1 MRECRTMI
9 QHYFKIAFR
18 NILKYKTQSIIS
30 ILGLAVGFTCFALA
44 NLWIHYEM
52 TYDAYHEGADRM
64 YILCK
69 ESVFGVNGY
78 STSMPYPA
86 STLLKNDFPEV
97 EAACAYTRWGQ
108 ETDVKA
114 DGRVVRTCEMQA
126 DSCFMNMFN
135 ISVLS
140 GSMDFMYSDEK
151 IALTEDV
158 AMRLFGS
165 VDVLG
170 KEVKN
175 YNDDTRTVCAI
186 LANLNHSN
194 MTFGCWGQGEYFR
207 KWQNDWYNGSFEII
221 IKLRK
226 GTNPIAFQ
234 RKLAA
239 NETKAD
245 PRDPHGVFE
254 NIRLIPLDEYHYS
267 SINRYKSFQF
277 YYLIL
282 FSVAG
287 ALVILCSLFNYLSL
301 FITRM
306 RIRSREIEL
315 RKVCGSSIGGVVIL
329 LFIEY
334 LYIILLSG
342 ILGMA
347 LVEMALSAFK
357 KMSGVSGNIYGESL
371 LYFVGILLLS
381 LLLLVPF
388 AIRRSHIRNTGNKY
402 MLRKVS
408 IAFQLAIGLL
418 VTFCIIVMM
427 KQIYFLTNT
436 DLGWERKNIASIN
449 LLYPDKDFETIAD
462 KIKQFSCTKEVI
474 TGHCCLLPKSSGFS
488 QSFKNWDGK
497 EDGMKS
503 IDMLSLW
510 NCEKIVSF
518 YNLQLLE
525 GEMVK
530 PTETNKIMIN
540 ESAVK
545 ALGMSEPIGK
555 KLYLDNRA
563 WTITGIIKDFHI
575 TAPTEPVQPYT
586 LITEDILKN
595 SGFSIGK
602 GQILIKFHDGKW
614 KELKQQIDSIFNR
627 EYPEVRYKL
636 FNTEEEYAG
645 YLKSENALVKLLSFV
660 AVVCVL
666 IAAFGIFSL
675 ITLSCEQRRKE
686 IAVRKVNGATIR
698 NILIMFVKE
707 YMLLLTIAAVIAFPV
722 GYVLMKLWL
731 ENYVERTVISAWIYF
746 AIFGGIMI
754 VIFACIGWRA
764 TSRASFSRGCF
775 SRCRCSAAARRW
787 YRPRGSRAATMSP

>member
-1 MRECRTMI
+1 MRECKTMI

-97 EAACAYTRWGQ
+97 EAACAYTRWVQ
-108 ETDVKA
+108 KVDLKANDCTVETNNI
-114 DGRVVRTCEMQA
+114 QA
-126 DSCFMNMFN
+126 DSCFMKMFN
-135 ISVLS
+135 ISILA
-140 GSMDFMYSDEK
+140 GSRDFMYSNDK
-151 IALTEDV
+151 IALTEDM

-165 VDVLG
+165 TDVLG

-175 YNDDTRTVCAI
+175 YNDDTLTICAI
-186 LANLNHSN
+186 LSNLDHSN
-194 MTFGCWGQGEYFR
+194 LSFGYWEQGEYFR
-207 KWQNDWYNGSFEII
+207 RWQNDWSNGSFEII

-226 GTNPIAFQ
+226 GTDPIAFQ
-234 RKLAA
+234 KKLAA

-245 PRDPHGVFE
+245 PRDPRRVFE
-254 NIRLIPLDEYHYS
+254 EIRLMPLNEYHYS
-267 SINRYKSFQF
+267 SINRNQSFQF

-287 ALVILCSLFNYLSL
+287 GLVILCSLFNYLSL

-306 RIRSREIEL
+306 RIRGREIAL
-315 RKVCGSSIGGVVIL
+315 RKVCGSSIGGVFIL
-329 LFIEY
+329 LSVEY

-342 ILGMA
+342 VLGMA
-347 LVEMALSAFK
+347 FVETALPAFRK
-357 KMSGVSGNIYGESL
+357 LSGISGNIYGESL
-371 LYFVGILLLS
+371 LYFAGILLLS

-388 AIRRSHIRNTGNKY
+388 AIRRSSTRNTGNKY
-402 MLRKVS
+402 ALRKLS
-408 IAFQLAIGLL
+408 ITFQLMIGIL

-427 KQIYFLTNT
+427 KQIYYLTNT
-436 DLGWERKNIASIN
+436 DLGWERKDIASIN
-449 LLYPDKDFETIAD
+449 LLYPDNDFEAIAD
-462 KIKQFSCTKEVI
+462 KIKQFSCTREVVS
-474 TGHCCLLPKSSGFS
+474 GHCCLLPQSSGLS
-488 QSFKNWDGK
+488 QTFTNWDGK
-497 EDGMKS
+497 EDAVKS
-503 IDMLSLW
+503 IDMRCLW
-510 NCEKIVSF
+510 NCEKTVSF
-518 YNLQLLE
+518 YNLKLLA

-530 PTETNKIMIN
+530 STETNKIMIN

-545 ALGMSEPIGK
+545 ALGMSDPIGK
-555 KLYLDNRA
+555 KLYQQTQA
-563 WTITGIIKDFHI
+563 STIVGIIKDFHI
-575 TAPTEPVQPYT
+575 TAPTEPVQPYV
-586 LITEDILKN
+586 LVARDILKGM
-595 SGFSIGK
+595 GFSIGK

-614 KELKQQIDSIFNR
+614 KELKNRIDSMFSR
-627 EYPEVRYKL
+627 EYPEVRYRL
-636 FNTEEEYAG
+636 YNTEEEYAR
-645 YLKSENALVKLLSFV
+645 YLKSEDALIKLLSFV
-660 AVVCVL
+660 AMVCVL

-698 NILIMFVKE
+698 DILIMFVKE
-707 YMLLLTIAAVIAFPV
+707 YMLLLVIAGVIAFPV
-722 GYVLMKLWL
+722 GYVLMKRWL
-731 ENYVERTVISAWIYF
+731 ENYVEQTVISAWIYF

-754 VIFACIGWRA
+754 VIFACIGWRVWQ
-764 TSRASFSRGCF
+764 
-775 SRCRCSAAARRW
+775 AARQN
-787 YRPRGSRAATMSP
+787 PAEVIKSE

>member
-226 GTNPIAFQ
+226 GTDPIAFQ

-347 LVEMALSAFK
+347 LVEMALPAFK

-427 KQIYFLTNT
+427 KQIYYLTNT

-575 TAPTEPVQPYT
+575 TAPTEPIQPYT

-614 KELKQQIDSIFNR
+614 KELKNRIDSIFTY

-636 FNTEEEYAG
+636 YNTEEEYTG
-645 YLKSENALVKLLSFV
+645 YLKSEDALIKLLSFI
-660 AVVCVL
+660 AIVCML

-675 ITLSCEQRRKE
+675 VTLSCEQRRKE
-686 IAVRKVNGATIR
+686 IAVRKVNGAAIKD
-698 NILIMFVKE
+698 ILLMFVKE
-707 YMLLLTIAAVIAFPV
+707 YMLLLIIASVIAFPV
-722 GYVLMKLWL
+722 GYVLMKRWL
-731 ENYVERTVISAWIYF
+731 ENYVEQTVISAWIYF

-754 VIFACIGWRA
+754 VIFACIGWRVWQ
-764 TSRASFSRGCF
+764 
-775 SRCRCSAAARRW
+775 AARQN
-787 YRPRGSRAATMSP
+787 PAEVIKSE

>member
-175 YNDDTRTVCAI
+175 YNDDTRTICAI

-194 MTFGCWGQGEYFR
+194 VTFGCWGQGEYFR

-226 GTNPIAFQ
+226 GIDPIAFQ

-245 PRDPHGVFE
+245 PRDPHGMFE

-347 LVEMALSAFK
+347 LVEMALPAFK

-427 KQIYFLTNT
+427 KQIYYLTNT

-575 TAPTEPVQPYT
+575 TAPTEPIQPYT

-614 KELKQQIDSIFNR
+614 KELKNRIDSIFTY

-636 FNTEEEYAG
+636 YNTEEEYTG
-645 YLKSENALVKLLSFV
+645 YLKSEDTLIKLLSFI
-660 AVVCVL
+660 AIVCML

-675 ITLSCEQRRKE
+675 VTLSCEQRRKE
-686 IAVRKVNGATIR
+686 IAVRKVNGAAIKD
-698 NILIMFVKE
+698 ILLMFVKE
-707 YMLLLTIAAVIAFPV
+707 YMLLLIIASVIAFPV
-722 GYVLMKLWL
+722 GYVLMKRWL
-731 ENYVERTVISAWIYF
+731 ENYVEQTVISAWIYF

-754 VIFACIGWRA
+754 VIFACIGWRVWQ
-764 TSRASFSRGCF
+764 
-775 SRCRCSAAARRW
+775 AARQN
-787 YRPRGSRAATMSP
+787 PAEVIKSE

>member
-1 MRECRTMI
+1 
-9 QHYFKIAFR
+9 
-18 NILKYKTQSIIS
+18 
-30 ILGLAVGFTCFALA
+30 
-44 NLWIHYEM
+44 M

-754 VIFACIGWRA
+754 VIFACIGWRVWQ
-764 TSRASFSRGCF
+764 
-775 SRCRCSAAARRW
+775 AARQN
-787 YRPRGSRAATMSP
+787 PAEVIKSE

>member
-1 MRECRTMI
+1 MI

-97 EAACAYTRWGQ
+97 EAACAYTRWVQ
-108 ETDVKA
+108 KVDLKANDCTVETNNI
-114 DGRVVRTCEMQA
+114 QA
-126 DSCFMNMFN
+126 DSCFMKMFN
-135 ISVLS
+135 ISILA
-140 GSMDFMYSDEK
+140 GSRDFMYSNDK
-151 IALTEDV
+151 IALTEDM

-165 VDVLG
+165 TDVLG

-175 YNDDTRTVCAI
+175 YNDDTLTICAI
-186 LANLNHSN
+186 LSNLDHSN
-194 MTFGCWGQGEYFR
+194 LSFGYWEQGEYFR
-207 KWQNDWYNGSFEII
+207 RWQNDWSNGSFEII

-226 GTNPIAFQ
+226 GTDPIAFQ
-234 RKLAA
+234 KKLAA

-245 PRDPHGVFE
+245 PRDPRRVFE
-254 NIRLIPLDEYHYS
+254 EIRLMPLNEYHYS
-267 SINRYKSFQF
+267 SINRNQSFQF

-287 ALVILCSLFNYLSL
+287 GLVILCSLFNYLSL

-306 RIRSREIEL
+306 RIRGREIAL
-315 RKVCGSSIGGVVIL
+315 RKVCGSSIGGVFIL
-329 LFIEY
+329 LSVEY

-342 ILGMA
+342 VLGMA
-347 LVEMALSAFK
+347 FVETALPAFRK
-357 KMSGVSGNIYGESL
+357 LSGISGNIYGESL
-371 LYFVGILLLS
+371 LYFAGILLLS

-388 AIRRSHIRNTGNKY
+388 AIRRSSTRNTGNKY
-402 MLRKVS
+402 ALRKLS
-408 IAFQLAIGLL
+408 ITFQLMIGIL

-427 KQIYFLTNT
+427 KQIYYLTNT
-436 DLGWERKNIASIN
+436 DLGWERKDIASIN
-449 LLYPDKDFETIAD
+449 LLYPDNDFEAIAD
-462 KIKQFSCTKEVI
+462 KIKQFSCTREVVS
-474 TGHCCLLPKSSGFS
+474 GHCCLLPQSSGLS
-488 QSFKNWDGK
+488 QTFTNWDGK
-497 EDGMKS
+497 EDAVKS
-503 IDMLSLW
+503 IDMRCLW
-510 NCEKIVSF
+510 NCEKTVSF
-518 YNLQLLE
+518 YNLKLLA

-530 PTETNKIMIN
+530 STETNKIMIN

-545 ALGMSEPIGK
+545 ALGMSDPIGK
-555 KLYLDNRA
+555 KLYQQTQA
-563 WTITGIIKDFHI
+563 STIVGIIKDFHI
-575 TAPTEPVQPYT
+575 TAPTEPVQPYV
-586 LITEDILKN
+586 LVARDILKGM
-595 SGFSIGK
+595 GFSIGK

-614 KELKQQIDSIFNR
+614 KELKNRIDSMFSR
-627 EYPEVRYKL
+627 EYPEVRYRL
-636 FNTEEEYAG
+636 YNTEEEYAG
-645 YLKSENALVKLLSFV
+645 YLKSEDALIKLLSFV
-660 AVVCVL
+660 AMVCVL

-698 NILIMFVKE
+698 DILIMFVKE
-707 YMLLLTIAAVIAFPV
+707 YMLLLVIAGVIAFPV
-722 GYVLMKLWL
+722 GYVLMKRWL
-731 ENYVERTVISAWIYF
+731 ENYVEQTVISAWIYF

-754 VIFACIGWRA
+754 VIFACIGWRVWQ
-764 TSRASFSRGCF
+764 
-775 SRCRCSAAARRW
+775 AARQN
-787 YRPRGSRAATMSP
+787 PAEVIKSE

>member
-1 MRECRTMI
+1 MRECKTMI

-97 EAACAYTRWGQ
+97 EAACAYTRWVQ
-108 ETDVKA
+108 KVDLKANDCTVETNNI
-114 DGRVVRTCEMQA
+114 QA
-126 DSCFMNMFN
+126 DSCFMKMFN
-135 ISVLS
+135 ISILA
-140 GSMDFMYSDEK
+140 GSMDFMYSNDK
-151 IALTEDV
+151 IALTEDM

-165 VDVLG
+165 TDVLG

-175 YNDDTRTVCAI
+175 YNDDTLTICAI
-186 LANLNHSN
+186 LSNLDHSN
-194 MTFGCWGQGEYFR
+194 LSFGYWEQGEYFR
-207 KWQNDWYNGSFEII
+207 RWQNDWSNGSFEII

-226 GTNPIAFQ
+226 GTDPIAFQ
-234 RKLAA
+234 KKLAA

-245 PRDPHGVFE
+245 PRDPRRVFE
-254 NIRLIPLDEYHYS
+254 EIRLMPLNEYHYS
-267 SINRYKSFQF
+267 SINRNQSFQF

-287 ALVILCSLFNYLSL
+287 GLVILCSLFNYLSL

-306 RIRSREIEL
+306 RIRGREIAL
-315 RKVCGSSIGGVVIL
+315 RKVCGSSIGGVFIL
-329 LFIEY
+329 LSVEY

-342 ILGMA
+342 VLGMA
-347 LVEMALSAFK
+347 FVETALPAFRK
-357 KMSGVSGNIYGESL
+357 LSGVSGNIYGESL
-371 LYFVGILLLS
+371 LYFAGILLLS

-388 AIRRSHIRNTGNKY
+388 AIRRSSTRNTGNKY
-402 MLRKVS
+402 ALRKLS
-408 IAFQLAIGLL
+408 ITFQLMIGIL

-427 KQIYFLTNT
+427 KQIYYLTNT
-436 DLGWERKNIASIN
+436 DLGWERKDIASIN
-449 LLYPDKDFETIAD
+449 LLYPDNDFEAIAD
-462 KIKQFSCTKEVI
+462 KIKQFSCTREVVS
-474 TGHCCLLPKSSGFS
+474 GHCCLLPQSSGLS
-488 QSFKNWDGK
+488 QTFTNWDGK
-497 EDGMKS
+497 EDAVKS
-503 IDMLSLW
+503 IDMRCLW
-510 NCEKIVSF
+510 NCEKTVSF
-518 YNLQLLE
+518 YNLKLLA

-530 PTETNKIMIN
+530 STETNKIMIN

-545 ALGMSEPIGK
+545 ALGMSDPIGK
-555 KLYLDNRA
+555 KLYQQTQA
-563 WTITGIIKDFHI
+563 STIVGIIKDFHI
-575 TAPTEPVQPYT
+575 TAPTEPVQPYV
-586 LITEDILKN
+586 LVARDILKGM
-595 SGFSIGK
+595 GFSIGK

-614 KELKQQIDSIFNR
+614 KELKNRIDSMFSR
-627 EYPEVRYKL
+627 EYPEVRYRL
-636 FNTEEEYAG
+636 YNTEEEYAG
-645 YLKSENALVKLLSFV
+645 YLKSEDALIKLLSFV
-660 AVVCVL
+660 AMVCVL

-698 NILIMFVKE
+698 DILIMFVKE
-707 YMLLLTIAAVIAFPV
+707 YMLLLVIAGVIAFPV
-722 GYVLMKLWL
+722 GYVLMKRWL
-731 ENYVERTVISAWIYF
+731 ENYVEQTVISAWIYF

-754 VIFACIGWRA
+754 VIFACIGWRVWQ
-764 TSRASFSRGCF
+764 
-775 SRCRCSAAARRW
+775 AARQN
-787 YRPRGSRAATMSP
+787 PAEVIKSE

>member
-78 STSMPYPA
+78 STSMPYPP

-97 EAACAYTRWGQ
+97 ESACAYTRWGQ

-175 YNDDTRTVCAI
+175 YNDDTRTICAI

-194 MTFGCWGQGEYFR
+194 VTFGCWGQGEYFR

-226 GTNPIAFQ
+226 GTDPIAFQ

-245 PRDPHGVFE
+245 PRDPHGMFE

-347 LVEMALSAFK
+347 LVEMALPAFK

-427 KQIYFLTNT
+427 KQIYYLTNT

-575 TAPTEPVQPYT
+575 TAPTEPIQPYT

-614 KELKQQIDSIFNR
+614 KELKNRIDSIFTY

-636 FNTEEEYAG
+636 YNTEEEYTG
-645 YLKSENALVKLLSFV
+645 YLKSEDTLIKLLSFI
-660 AVVCVL
+660 AIVCML

-675 ITLSCEQRRKE
+675 VTLSCEQRRKE
-686 IAVRKVNGATIR
+686 IAVRKVNGAAIKD
-698 NILIMFVKE
+698 ILLMFVKE
-707 YMLLLTIAAVIAFPV
+707 YMLLLIIASVIAFPV
-722 GYVLMKLWL
+722 GYVLMKRWL
-731 ENYVERTVISAWIYF
+731 ENYVEQTVISAWIYF

-754 VIFACIGWRA
+754 VIFACIGWRVWQ
-764 TSRASFSRGCF
+764 
-775 SRCRCSAAARRW
+775 AARQN
-787 YRPRGSRAATMSP
+787 PAEVIKSE

>member
-1 MRECRTMI
+1 
-9 QHYFKIAFR
+9 
-18 NILKYKTQSIIS
+18 
-30 ILGLAVGFTCFALA
+30 
-44 NLWIHYEM
+44 
-52 TYDAYHEGADRM
+52 M

-175 YNDDTRTVCAI
+175 YNDDTRTICAI

-194 MTFGCWGQGEYFR
+194 VTFGCWGQGEYFR

-226 GTNPIAFQ
+226 GTDPIAFQ

-245 PRDPHGVFE
+245 PRDPHGMFE

-347 LVEMALSAFK
+347 LVEMALPAFK

-427 KQIYFLTNT
+427 KQIYYLTNT

-474 TGHCCLLPKSSGFS
+474 TGHCYLLPKSSGFS

-575 TAPTEPVQPYT
+575 TAPTEPIQPYT

-614 KELKQQIDSIFNR
+614 KELKNRIDSIFTY

-636 FNTEEEYAG
+636 YNTEEEYTG
-645 YLKSENALVKLLSFV
+645 YLKSEDTLIKLLSFI
-660 AVVCVL
+660 AIVCML

-675 ITLSCEQRRKE
+675 VTLSCEQRRKE
-686 IAVRKVNGATIR
+686 IAVRKVNGAAIKD
-698 NILIMFVKE
+698 ILLMFVKE
-707 YMLLLTIAAVIAFPV
+707 YMLLLIIASVIAFPV
-722 GYVLMKLWL
+722 GYVLMKRWL
-731 ENYVERTVISAWIYF
+731 ENYVEQTVISAWIYF

-754 VIFACIGWRA
+754 VIFACIGWRVWQ
-764 TSRASFSRGCF
+764 
-775 SRCRCSAAARRW
+775 AARQN
-787 YRPRGSRAATMSP
+787 PAEVIKSE

>member
-1 MRECRTMI
+1 MRECKTMI

-97 EAACAYTRWGQ
+97 EAACAYTRWVQ
-108 ETDVKA
+108 KVDLKANDCTVETNNI
-114 DGRVVRTCEMQA
+114 QA
-126 DSCFMNMFN
+126 DSCFMKMFN
-135 ISVLS
+135 ISILA
-140 GSMDFMYSDEK
+140 GSRDFMYSNDK
-151 IALTEDV
+151 IALTEDM

-165 VDVLG
+165 TDVLG

-175 YNDDTRTVCAI
+175 YNDDTLTICAI
-186 LANLNHSN
+186 LSNLDHSN
-194 MTFGCWGQGEYFR
+194 LSFGYWEQGEYFR
-207 KWQNDWYNGSFEII
+207 RWQNDWSNGSFEII

-226 GTNPIAFQ
+226 GTDPIAFQ
-234 RKLAA
+234 KKLAA

-245 PRDPHGVFE
+245 PRDPRRIFE
-254 NIRLIPLDEYHYS
+254 DIRLVPLNEYHYS
-267 SINRYKSFQF
+267 SINRNQSFQF

-287 ALVILCSLFNYLSL
+287 GLVILCSLFNYLSL

-306 RIRSREIEL
+306 RIRGREIAL
-315 RKVCGSSIGGVVIL
+315 RKVCGSSIGGVFIL
-329 LFIEY
+329 LSVEY

-342 ILGMA
+342 VLGMA
-347 LVEMALSAFK
+347 FVETALPAFRK
-357 KMSGVSGNIYGESL
+357 LSGVSGNIYGESL
-371 LYFVGILLLS
+371 LYFAGILLLS

-388 AIRRSHIRNTGNKY
+388 AIRRSSTRNTGNKY
-402 MLRKVS
+402 ALRKLS
-408 IAFQLAIGLL
+408 ITFQLMIGIL
-418 VTFCIIVMM
+418 VTFCIIVMI
-427 KQIYFLTNT
+427 KQIYYLTNT
-436 DLGWERKNIASIN
+436 DLGWERKDIASIN
-449 LLYPDKDFETIAD
+449 LLYPDNDFEAIAD
-462 KIKQFSCTKEVI
+462 KIKQFSCTREVVS
-474 TGHCCLLPKSSGFS
+474 GHCCLLPQSSGLS
-488 QSFKNWDGK
+488 QTFTNWDGK
-497 EDGMKS
+497 EDAVKS
-503 IDMLSLW
+503 IDMRCLW
-510 NCEKIVSF
+510 NCEKTVSF
-518 YNLQLLE
+518 YNLKLLA

-530 PTETNKIMIN
+530 STETNKIMIN

-545 ALGMSEPIGK
+545 ALGMSDPIGK
-555 KLYLDNRA
+555 KLYQQTQA
-563 WTITGIIKDFHI
+563 STIVGIIKDFHI
-575 TAPTEPVQPYT
+575 TAPTEPVQPYV
-586 LITEDILKN
+586 LVARDILKGM
-595 SGFSIGK
+595 GFSIGK

-614 KELKQQIDSIFNR
+614 KELKNRIDSIFSR

-636 FNTEEEYAG
+636 YNTEEEYAG
-645 YLKSENALVKLLSFV
+645 YLKSEDALIKLLSFV
-660 AVVCVL
+660 AMVCVL

-698 NILIMFVKE
+698 DILIMFVKE
-707 YMLLLTIAAVIAFPV
+707 YMLLLVIAGVIAFPV
-722 GYVLMKLWL
+722 GYVLMKRWL
-731 ENYVERTVISAWIYF
+731 ENYVEQTVISAWIYF

-754 VIFACIGWRA
+754 VIFACIGWRVWQ
-764 TSRASFSRGCF
+764 
-775 SRCRCSAAARRW
+775 AARQN
-787 YRPRGSRAATMSP
+787 PAEVIKSE

>member
-97 EAACAYTRWGQ
+97 EATCAYTRWGQ

-226 GTNPIAFQ
+226 GTDPIAFQ

-347 LVEMALSAFK
+347 LVEMALPAFK

-427 KQIYFLTNT
+427 KQIYYLTNT

-503 IDMLSLW
+503 IDMLNLW

-555 KLYLDNRA
+555 KLYLDNRT

-614 KELKQQIDSIFNR
+614 KELKNRIDSIFTY

-636 FNTEEEYAG
+636 YNTEEEYTG
-645 YLKSENALVKLLSFV
+645 YLKSEDALIKLLSFI
-660 AVVCVL
+660 AIVCML

-675 ITLSCEQRRKE
+675 VTLSCEQRRKE
-686 IAVRKVNGATIR
+686 IAVRKVNGAAIKD
-698 NILIMFVKE
+698 ILLMFVKE
-707 YMLLLTIAAVIAFPV
+707 YMLLLIIASVIAFPV
-722 GYVLMKLWL
+722 GYVLMKRWL
-731 ENYVERTVISAWIYF
+731 ENYVEQTVISAWIYF

-754 VIFACIGWRA
+754 VIFACIGWRVWQ
-764 TSRASFSRGCF
+764 
-775 SRCRCSAAARRW
+775 AARQN
-787 YRPRGSRAATMSP
+787 PAEVIKSE

>member
-194 MTFGCWGQGEYFR
+194 MTFGWWGQGEYFR

-754 VIFACIGWRA
+754 VIFACIGWRVWQ
-764 TSRASFSRGCF
+764 
-775 SRCRCSAAARRW
+775 AARQN
-787 YRPRGSRAATMSP
+787 PAEVIKSE

>member
-97 EAACAYTRWGQ
+97 EATCAYTRWGQ

-194 MTFGCWGQGEYFR
+194 VTFGCWGQGEYFR

-226 GTNPIAFQ
+226 GTDPIAFQ

-347 LVEMALSAFK
+347 LVEMALPAFK

-427 KQIYFLTNT
+427 KQIYYLTNT

-575 TAPTEPVQPYT
+575 TAPTEPVPPYT

-614 KELKQQIDSIFNR
+614 KELKNRIDSIFTY

-636 FNTEEEYAG
+636 YNTEEEYTG
-645 YLKSENALVKLLSFV
+645 YLKSEDALIKLLSFI
-660 AVVCVL
+660 AIVCML

-675 ITLSCEQRRKE
+675 VTLSCEQRRKE
-686 IAVRKVNGATIR
+686 IAVRKVNGAAIKD
-698 NILIMFVKE
+698 ILLMFVKE
-707 YMLLLTIAAVIAFPV
+707 YMLLLIIAS
-722 GYVLMKLWL
+722 
-731 ENYVERTVISAWIYF
+731 VISAWIYF

-754 VIFACIGWRA
+754 VIFACIGWRVWQ
-764 TSRASFSRGCF
+764 
-775 SRCRCSAAARRW
+775 AARQN
-787 YRPRGSRAATMSP
+787 PAEVIKSE

>member
-97 EAACAYTRWGQ
+97 EATCAYTRWGQ

-165 VDVLG
+165 VDMLG

-194 MTFGCWGQGEYFR
+194 VTFGCWGQGEYFR

-226 GTNPIAFQ
+226 GTDPIAFQ

-347 LVEMALSAFK
+347 LVEMALPAFK

-427 KQIYFLTNT
+427 KQIYYLTNT

-575 TAPTEPVQPYT
+575 TAPTEPVPPYT

-614 KELKQQIDSIFNR
+614 KELKNRIDSIFTY

-636 FNTEEEYAG
+636 YNTEEEYTG
-645 YLKSENALVKLLSFV
+645 YLKSEDALIKLLSFI
-660 AVVCVL
+660 AIVCML

-675 ITLSCEQRRKE
+675 VTLSCEQRRKE
-686 IAVRKVNGATIR
+686 IAVRKVNGAAIKD
-698 NILIMFVKE
+698 ILLMFVKE
-707 YMLLLTIAAVIAFPV
+707 YMLLLIIASVIAFPV
-722 GYVLMKLWL
+722 GYVLMKRWL
-731 ENYVERTVISAWIYF
+731 ENYVEQTVISAWIYF

-754 VIFACIGWRA
+754 VIFACIGWRVWQ
-764 TSRASFSRGCF
+764 
-775 SRCRCSAAARRW
+775 AARQN
-787 YRPRGSRAATMSP
+787 PAEVIKSE

>member
-754 VIFACIGWRA
+754 VIFACIGW
-764 TSRASFSRGCF
+764 
-775 SRCRCSAAARRW
+775 ARQN
-787 YRPRGSRAATMSP
+787 PAEVIKSE

>member
-97 EAACAYTRWGQ
+97 EATCAYTRWGQ

-226 GTNPIAFQ
+226 GTDPIAFQ

-347 LVEMALSAFK
+347 LVEMALPAFK

-418 VTFCIIVMM
+418 VTFCMIVMM
-427 KQIYFLTNT
+427 KQIYYLTNT

-614 KELKQQIDSIFNR
+614 KELKNRIDSIFTY

-636 FNTEEEYAG
+636 YNTEEEYTG
-645 YLKSENALVKLLSFV
+645 YLKSEDALIKLLSFI
-660 AVVCVL
+660 AIVCML

-675 ITLSCEQRRKE
+675 VTLSCEQRRKE
-686 IAVRKVNGATIR
+686 IAVRKVNGAAIKD
-698 NILIMFVKE
+698 ILLMFVKE
-707 YMLLLTIAAVIAFPV
+707 YMLLLIIASVIAFPV
-722 GYVLMKLWL
+722 GYVLMKRWL
-731 ENYVERTVISAWIYF
+731 ENYVEQTVISAWIYF

-754 VIFACIGWRA
+754 VIFACIGWRVWQ
-764 TSRASFSRGCF
+764 
-775 SRCRCSAAARRW
+775 AARQN
-787 YRPRGSRAATMSP
+787 PAEVIKSE

>member
-1 MRECRTMI
+1 MI

-97 EAACAYTRWGQ
+97 EAACAYTRWVQ
-108 ETDVKA
+108 KVDLKANDCTVETNNI
-114 DGRVVRTCEMQA
+114 QA
-126 DSCFMNMFN
+126 DSCFMKMFN
-135 ISVLS
+135 ISILA
-140 GSMDFMYSDEK
+140 GSRDFMYSNDK
-151 IALTEDV
+151 IALTEDM

-165 VDVLG
+165 TDVLG

-175 YNDDTRTVCAI
+175 YNDDTLTICAI
-186 LANLNHSN
+186 LSNLDHSN
-194 MTFGCWGQGEYFR
+194 LSFGYWEQGEYFR
-207 KWQNDWYNGSFEII
+207 RWQNDWSNGSFEII

-226 GTNPIAFQ
+226 GTDPIAFQ
-234 RKLAA
+234 KKLAA

-245 PRDPHGVFE
+245 PRDPRRVFE
-254 NIRLIPLDEYHYS
+254 EIRLMPLNEYHYS
-267 SINRYKSFQF
+267 SINRNQSFQF

-287 ALVILCSLFNYLSL
+287 GLVILCSLFNYLSL

-306 RIRSREIEL
+306 RIRGREIAL
-315 RKVCGSSIGGVVIL
+315 RKVCGSSIGGVFIL
-329 LFIEY
+329 LSVEY

-342 ILGMA
+342 VLGMA
-347 LVEMALSAFK
+347 FVETALPAFRK
-357 KMSGVSGNIYGESL
+357 LSGISGNIYGESL
-371 LYFVGILLLS
+371 LYFAGILLLS

-388 AIRRSHIRNTGNKY
+388 AIRRSSTRNTGNKY
-402 MLRKVS
+402 ALRKLS
-408 IAFQLAIGLL
+408 ITFQLMIGIL

-427 KQIYFLTNT
+427 KQIYYLTNT
-436 DLGWERKNIASIN
+436 DLGWERKDIASIN
-449 LLYPDKDFETIAD
+449 LLYPDNDFEAIAD
-462 KIKQFSCTKEVI
+462 KIKQFSCTREVVS
-474 TGHCCLLPKSSGFS
+474 GHCCLLPQSSGLS
-488 QSFKNWDGK
+488 QTFTNWDGK
-497 EDGMKS
+497 EDAVKS
-503 IDMLSLW
+503 IDMRCLW
-510 NCEKIVSF
+510 NCEKTVSF
-518 YNLQLLE
+518 YNLKLLA

-530 PTETNKIMIN
+530 STETNKIMIN

-545 ALGMSEPIGK
+545 ALGMSDPIGK
-555 KLYLDNRA
+555 KLYQQTQA
-563 WTITGIIKDFHI
+563 STIVGIIKDFHI
-575 TAPTEPVQPYT
+575 TAPTEPVQPYV
-586 LITEDILKN
+586 LVARDILKGM
-595 SGFSIGK
+595 GFSIGK

-614 KELKQQIDSIFNR
+614 KELKNRIDSMFTY
-627 EYPEVRYKL
+627 EYPEVRYRL
-636 FNTEEEYAG
+636 YNTEEEYAG
-645 YLKSENALVKLLSFV
+645 YLKSEDALIKLLSFV
-660 AVVCVL
+660 AMVCVL

-698 NILIMFVKE
+698 DILIMFVKE
-707 YMLLLTIAAVIAFPV
+707 YMLLLVIAGVIAFPV
-722 GYVLMKLWL
+722 GYVLMKRWL
-731 ENYVERTVISAWIYF
+731 ENYVEQTVISAWIYF

-754 VIFACIGWRA
+754 VIFACIGWRVWQ
-764 TSRASFSRGCF
+764 
-775 SRCRCSAAARRW
+775 AARQN
-787 YRPRGSRAATMSP
+787 PAEVIKSE